1 MVSGVAAWAGGAPLR
16 PLRLEWED
24 PRLVFVVREPF
35 VSRHSSAS
43 IVTDVIAPGER
54 LVVESTMPAGGVIFS
69 DGVEADHLAF
79 DSGATATIGAAPE
92 AAHLV
97 VA

>member
-1 MVSGVAAWAGGAPLR
+1 
-16 PLRLEWED
+16 
-24 PRLVFVVREPF
+24 

-43 IVTDVIAPGER
+43 IVTDVIEPGEH
-54 LVVESTMPAGGVIFS
+54 LVVESAMPAGGVIFS

-79 DSGATATIGAAPE
+79 DSGARVTVGAAPE